1 MLTLYAARIRKEPR
15 AAGTQFTLF
24 TSTNVQRLTRQKALL
39 DLGGY
44 GLVGRPLSR
53 DGRLESEDWRRDA
66 HTPSSVA
73 PSARALEG
81 EPVLLASGGS
91 ALNHS
96 LSVFSPFCF
105 ASTKVQ
111 RLILGRLWG

>member
-1 MLTLYAARIRKEPR
+1 MLTYADALCREDPQG
-15 AAGTQFTLF
+15 AACQGTQFTDF
-24 TSTNVQRLTRQKALL
+24 TGTNVQILTRQKAPL

-53 DGRLESEDWRRDA
+53 DGRLESEDWRTAAD
-66 HTPSSVA
+66 TPSSVA

-81 EPVLLASGGS
+81 EPVPLASGGS

-96 LSVFSPFCF
+96 LSLFPLHLLC
-105 ASTKVQ
+105 
-111 RLILGRLWG
+111 